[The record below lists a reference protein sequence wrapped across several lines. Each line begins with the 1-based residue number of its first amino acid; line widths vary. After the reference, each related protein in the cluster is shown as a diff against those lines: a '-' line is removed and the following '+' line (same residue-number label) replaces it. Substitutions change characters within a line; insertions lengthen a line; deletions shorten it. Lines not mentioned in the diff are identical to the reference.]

1 MHNSD
6 AVIFSPSL
14 FGIPLVVSCTST
26 TTCTQLYKMVWEQVT
41 HSTRLLS
48 PTPTNSS
55 SQHVTNSCHNMSP
68 TPTSGCSSCFP
79 STATRPGSVQPR
91 NRLRRQHGLR
101 ISFCPQGSYVRGQL
115 VCLVR
120 RKDIISKVEHQFCS
134 GVHGT
139 GCVAAANYL
148 PQVPLCPPL
157 PRSML

>member
-1 MHNSD
+1 MHSSD

-41 HSTRLLS
+41 YSTRLLS
-48 PTPTNSS
+48 PTP
-55 SQHVTNSCHNMSP
+55 TNSCHNMSP

-79 STATRPGSVQPR
+79 SAATRPGSVQPR

>member
-41 HSTRLLS
+41 CSTRLLS
-48 PTPTNSS
+48 VFHQLQSTL
-55 SQHVTNSCHNMSP
+55 VTTCHHLMSP

-79 STATRPGSVQPR
+79 SAATRPGPVQPR

-120 RKDIISKVEHQFCS
+120 REDITSKVEHQFCS
-134 GVHGT
+134 GVHGI
-139 GCVAAANYL
+139 GCVAAANYP

-157 PRSML
+157 PPSML